1 MTARALLVVA
11 LVALLAR
18 AGYEA
23 AMIGDEG
30 PVASPV
36 SAMAAHLM
44 GDERAYDRFAR
55 NVADGTLDRER
66 SFYQEPLYAWTVGQ
80 LYKVFPPAPVDD
92 AISAVARSGVH
103 VGIVVVQ
110 HLLGVLT
117 ALLVAALGARCLGA
131 RVGLLA
137 GLFAA
142 LSGPAIFHESMLLKE
157 ACALTLWVASLHLWL
172 DVLDDR
178 GRRRALL
185 LGLALG
191 LGVLL
196 RGNTYFLLAA
206 VTLSLL
212 LRVNGRRRPAAIPV
226 VLVAALVVLSPA
238 TIHNLRRGEF
248 VLSTYQ
254 SGTNAAIGQPDTDD
268 LWRGVGYEPVRAAQ
282 GDALHEEGDA
292 IAVAEAAEG
301 RRLSGPEISAW
312 WWRETARRVG
322 ERPGTAAARVGLK
335 LAHVFHGEEI
345 PDVKDWAFFRRA
357 VPWLGTPLSD
367 LTWLGPLGLA
377 GLLFLP
383 WRRRESARQL
393 AVVRSSV
400 GVVALTLMLFY
411 VMGRYRLS
419 AAPGLWI
426 LAAGALDAG
435 WRTLSGGAALARKAG
450 VVALGVGVVAL
461 GQVPLLS
468 SLGDHVSFNNLAS
481 VELSRARTADSAAE
495 AERFRDRAVDAARTA
510 LGEAPAFPAARMM
523 LIRALDL
530 RTPLVEPRA
539 EEAWVES
546 WRLMLVMECERTGQ
560 GAIDVLD
567 RDVSAVASAVQSLRA
582 LPSRPGMDVYVG
594 STLAYACRRVAQDLR
609 APEQWPMALELVETS
624 LTMDPAEVVAW
635 VQRGLI
641 LKRMGRLDEAEQAYR
656 KAIELGEDSVEVHNN
671 LGSLLLSSGR
681 CAEAARS
688 FELALARDPD
698 NAKVA
703 DNLRRA
709 RACP

>member
-1 MTARALLVVA
+1 MTVRTLLVVA

-18 AGYEA
+18 AGYEVA
-23 AMIGDEG
+23 VSGETG
-30 PVASPV
+30 PVAS
-36 SAMAAHLM
+36 MASHLM

-55 NVADGTLDRER
+55 DVADGTLDRER

-92 AISAVARSGVH
+92 AISTVARSGVH
-103 VGIVVVQ
+103 VGIVAAQ
-110 HLLGVLT
+110 HLLGVIT
-117 ALLVAALGARCLGA
+117 ALLVAALGARCLGP

-157 ACALTLWVASLHLWL
+157 SAALTLWVASLHLWMDL
-172 DVLDDR
+172 LEDK

-206 VTLSLL
+206 VMLSLL
-212 LRVNGRRRPAAIPV
+212 LRVNGKRRLAAIPI
-226 VLVAALVVLSPA
+226 VLVTALVVLSPA

-268 LWRGVGYEPVRAAQ
+268 VWRGVGYEPVRAGQ
-282 GDALHEEGDA
+282 GDALHEETDA
-292 IAVAEAAEG
+292 IAVAEAATG
-301 RRLSGPEISAW
+301 RRMAGPEISAW

-322 ERPGTAAARVGLK
+322 ERPDTAAARVGLK

-345 PDVKDWAFFRRA
+345 PDVKDWAFFRPA
-357 VPWLGTPLSD
+357 VPWLGTPFSD
-367 LTWLGPLGLA
+367 LSWLGPLALA

-383 WRRRESARQL
+383 WRSREGAHKL
-393 AVVRSSV
+393 AVVRGSV
-400 GVVALTLMLFY
+400 AVVALTLMLFY
-411 VMGRYRLS
+411 VMGRYRLA

-435 WRTLSGGAALARKAG
+435 WRTLSGSGAIARKAG
-450 VVALGVGVVAL
+450 VVVLGAGFLALGH
-461 GQVPLLS
+461 VPLLS
-468 SLGDHVSFNNLAS
+468 SQGEHVSWNNLAS
-481 VELSRARTADSAAE
+481 VELSNARTAETTAD
-495 AERFRDRAVDAARTA
+495 AERFRDRAVDAARHA
-510 LGEAPAFPAARMM
+510 LDEAPGFPAARMM

-530 RTPLVEPRA
+530 DTPLLPPRGD
-539 EEAWVES
+539 EAWAEA

-560 GAIDVLD
+560 GAIDVLGQ
-567 RDVSAVASAVQSLRA
+567 DVSAVASAVQVLRGM
-582 LPSRPGMDVYVG
+582 PSRPGMDVYVAP
-594 STLAYACRRVAQDLR
+594 SLSYACRRVAQDLR

-624 LTMDPAEVVAW
+624 LKMAPEEIVAW

-656 KAIELGEDSVEVHNN
+656 KAIELGEDGIEVHNN
-671 LGSLLLSSGR
+671 LGSLLLLSGR
-681 CAEAARS
+681 CAEAVES
-688 FELALARDPD
+688 FERALVHDPA
-698 NAKVA
+698 NAKVI

-709 RACP
+709 RECL